1 MLSLTVSL
9 ILTHS
14 IFIFPGH
21 ATVGNHTTH
30 EQSKIKYQDKP
41 FNILDYGARGD
52 GTFLNTKA
60 IQKAIDDAHQ
70 QNGGKVLVPAG
81 TFLTGSII
89 LKSGVELH
97 LEEEAVLLGSTNFF
111 DYQGLNRWLALILAD
126 GQRDIAISGKGT
138 IDGQGQELAL
148 NTDSL
153 IHIGKVEDP
162 HYNHRRR
169 RPNEAKRPQIIEIV
183 NCKNVKVSGVTI
195 LDAACWVQTYHLCE
209 NLRID
214 SITVKSNAYWN
225 NDGID
230 IDNCKNV
237 QVTNCDVDSADDGI
251 CLKSETKGASCDSV
265 YIANCRVR
273 SSASA
278 IKFGTASH
286 GGFRN
291 VTIRNITV
299 YDTYRSAIA
308 LESVDGGTLENI
320 EVSDIE
326 AKNTGNAIFI
336 RLGHRNV
343 DGKVGVAR
351 NIKIKNVKV
360 EVPFE
365 QPDLYYPMRGPA
377 LPFFHNPIPSS
388 VTGIPGHRVE
398 NVVLENIEI
407 IYPGRAN
414 KGYAYIPLSRLSSVP
429 EAEKEYPEFSMFQEL
444 PSWGFY
450 ARHVDGLEFKNIRLR
465 TKEADFRPAFVFD
478 DVKNLRLEGV
488 DLLPSRKAQ
497 VILNDVSTANIK
509 LENKKL
515 VRTLENCTEISVS
528 K

>member
-1 MLSLTVSL
+1 MIACSLL
-9 ILTHS
+9 IS
-14 IFIFPGH
+14 FGH
-21 ATVGNHTTH
+21 VEAYNHPVDKR
-30 EQSKIKYQDKP
+30 SKFRSQEKT
-41 FNILDYGARGD
+41 FNILTYGAKGD
-52 GTFLNTKA
+52 GTFLNTRA
-60 IQKAIDDAHQ
+60 IQSAIDDAHQ
-70 QNGGKVLVPAG
+70 QNGGKVLIPTG
-81 TFLTGSII
+81 NFLTGSII

-97 LEEEAVLLGSTNFF
+97 LQENAVLLGSTNFF
-111 DYQGLNRWLALILAD
+111 DYQGLDRWLALILAD
-126 GQRDIAISGKGT
+126 HQRDIAISGKGT

-148 NTDSL
+148 NIDSL

-162 HYNHRRR
+162 RYNHRRR
-169 RPNEAKRPQIIEIV
+169 RPNEAKRPQIIEFV
-183 NCKNVKVSGVTI
+183 RCKNIRVSGVTI

-214 SITVKSNAYWN
+214 SITVRSNAYWN

-230 IDNCKNV
+230 IEDCKNV
-237 QVTNCDVDSADDGI
+237 QITNCDIDSADDGI

-265 YIANCRVR
+265 FIANCRVR

-278 IKFGTASH
+278 IKFGTSSH

-291 VTIRNITV
+291 VKIQNISV

-320 EVSDIE
+320 EVSDVE

-343 DGKVGVAR
+343 DGEVGIAR

-365 QPDLYYPMRGPA
+365 QPDLYYPIRGPA

-388 VTGIPGHRVE
+388 VTGIPGHKVE

-407 IYPGRAN
+407 VYPGRAN
-414 KGYAYIPLSRLSSVP
+414 KGYAYMPLSRLSDVP

-444 PSWGFY
+444 PSWGLY
-450 ARHVDGLEFKNIRLR
+450 VRHVDGIELKNIRLR

-478 DVKNLRLEGV
+478 DVTNLRLEGA
-488 DLLPSRKAQ
+488 DLPLSRKAQ
-497 VILNDVSTANIK
+497 VILNDVSTALIK
-509 LENKKL
+509 LENEKIL
-515 VRTLENCTEISVS
+515 RTLGNCTKISVS

>member
-1 MLSLTVSL
+1 MV
-9 ILTHS
+9 
-14 IFIFPGH
+14 
-21 ATVGNHTTH
+21 
-30 EQSKIKYQDKP
+30 
-41 FNILDYGARGD
+41 
-52 GTFLNTKA
+52 
-60 IQKAIDDAHQ
+60 
-70 QNGGKVLVPAG
+70 
-81 TFLTGSII
+81 
-89 LKSGVELH
+89 
-97 LEEEAVLLGSTNFF
+97 
-111 DYQGLNRWLALILAD
+111 
-126 GQRDIAISGKGT
+126 
-138 IDGQGQELAL
+138 
-148 NTDSL
+148 
-153 IHIGKVEDP
+153 
-162 HYNHRRR
+162 
-169 RPNEAKRPQIIEIV
+169 
-183 NCKNVKVSGVTI
+183 
-195 LDAACWVQTYHLCE
+195 AACWVQTYHLCE

-398 NVVLENIEI
+398 NEDRVGEDQTN
-407 IYPGRAN
+407 G
-414 KGYAYIPLSRLSSVP
+414 K
-429 EAEKEYPEFSMFQEL
+429 
-444 PSWGFY
+444 
-450 ARHVDGLEFKNIRLR
+450 
-465 TKEADFRPAFVFD
+465 
-478 DVKNLRLEGV
+478 
-488 DLLPSRKAQ
+488 
-497 VILNDVSTANIK
+497 
-509 LENKKL
+509 
-515 VRTLENCTEISVS
+515 
-528 K
+528 